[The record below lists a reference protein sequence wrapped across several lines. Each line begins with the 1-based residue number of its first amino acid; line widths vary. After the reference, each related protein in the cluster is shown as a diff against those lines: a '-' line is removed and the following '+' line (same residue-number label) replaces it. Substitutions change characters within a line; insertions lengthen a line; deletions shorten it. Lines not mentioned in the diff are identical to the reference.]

1 MMRPSVSSRRSSAG
15 GRQSSAGGRASLAP
29 MRIKQDNVTNIGRGG
44 RTSVGGRQSFGSAN
58 SAGSSRKRPV
68 SRFRMGPPTT
78 SRRSSASSIRGHE
91 VLKDTRPLKDKSFMH
106 QEIRD
111 IMQFL
116 QDYNCPHPITHKIL
130 MSPTTKDFLRVF
142 EFIYSFLH
150 PNYKMPA
157 KHEEE
162 IPQIYKNL
170 RYPFTMSKTA
180 MFSLGSPHTWPHIL
194 GALHWLTD
202 TVKYALQVDINQLLF
217 CTGGPPEDAENFQ
230 EVSDIEVFFNFLE
243 KTYSEFLEGSDTYQ
257 DLEQELE
264 ETLKQKT
271 LGMAGD
277 LEQLCL
283 EEKMLTMELQQLEQE
298 PNQVV
303 SACERL
309 EMVKNDNNKF
319 DKFLKDLD
327 NHKRSQEQKYQDLEL
342 QVQQK
347 ELELGQLEQE
357 NCHLEHQLANQ
368 ELSSV
373 DVQRIQTEARMLNS
387 AIDQVER
394 ENQMVDQEIWDEERK
409 IAKSQEELEKKVA
422 EYNSLARKLKLI
434 PSDAENAKG
443 IDFELRLT
451 FGNQASMSDFMNTIK
466 PALQQLKRDA
476 NEKIHE
482 INNQRL
488 LEEERLDQMTEI
500 VENKETGVSKLEGN
514 VQTLEKDITDFKEKS
529 KREADSLTGKLA
541 ELEARL
547 KMMIAQGDGDVQ
559 KAQENL
565 ENMRESNEYRL
576 AEMAKEK
583 KDYQQFLLKACTT
596 VLEHKTLLQEHFQNL
611 VQRGLEHLEKT
622 QKTELPTSFNIQ
634 ES

>member
-162 IPQIYKNL
+162 IPQIFKNL

-194 GALHWLTD
+194 VLFTGSQIP
-202 TVKYALQVDINQLLF
+202 VKYALQVDINQLLF

-264 ETLKQKT
+264 ETLSLIFPHLNISISIHKFSEQKQIGKEHMVLECPGILLKFYFFAFRRT
-271 LGMAGD
+271 KDLGMAGD

-298 PNQVV
+298 PNQLV

-327 NHKRSQEQKYQDLEL
+327 NHKRSQEQKYQDLDFRSNR
-342 QVQQK
+342 K
-347 ELELGQLEQE
+347 
-357 NCHLEHQLANQ
+357 
-368 ELSSV
+368 
-373 DVQRIQTEARMLNS
+373 TEARMLNS

-482 INNQRL
+482 
-488 LEEERLDQMTEI
+488 
-500 VENKETGVSKLEGN
+500 
-514 VQTLEKDITDFKEKS
+514 
-529 KREADSLTGKLA
+529 
-541 ELEARL
+541 
-547 KMMIAQGDGDVQ
+547 
-559 KAQENL
+559 
-565 ENMRESNEYRL
+565 
-576 AEMAKEK
+576 
-583 KDYQQFLLKACTT
+583 
-596 VLEHKTLLQEHFQNL
+596 
-611 VQRGLEHLEKT
+611 
-622 QKTELPTSFNIQ
+622 
-634 ES
+634 